1 MSTSVLRVAGKL
13 IEWEAE
19 RSGVKRP
26 IARAI
31 VAADAKIAPGALDR
45 SERGTLKFVDRIV
58 GPLNALFIT
67 KIKQRIAELE
77 TELAIHMAALVEYLK
92 LTRLPRRLRSKR
104 QKGLVRQG
112 G

>member
-45 SERGTLKFVDRIV
+45 LERGTLKFVDRIA
-58 GPLNALFIT
+58 GHLNALFIT

-77 TELAIHMAALVEYLK
+77 TELAIHMAAPGRISETDALAAAAAVEEA
-92 LTRLPRRLRSKR
+92 KR
-104 QKGLVRQG
+104 LVRQG